1 MEINSSKVNVIAFYL
16 PQFHTIPENDDAYG
30 KGFTEWT
37 NVKKAKPL
45 FEGHRQ
51 PRVPLNDNY
60 YCLLDNGKTMKDQA
74 KLAQDNGVFGF
85 CYYHYYFKNGKKL
98 LEKPL
103 EEMLEN
109 KDIDIPFCMCWANE
123 NWSKRWDGGNN
134 EVIVEQNYDD
144 LEGIEE
150 HVKYLSKFLADPRY
164 ITVNGAPLLL
174 IYKPDLIPN
183 VKQYVSRIRECFKKN
198 GFEKVFIASQFPTYY
213 LNKKHL
219 EIFDYY
225 VQFEPM
231 FTDYRV
237 KANTH
242 PFRQFLKRVAI
253 KLHLYKTIKKAQKKP
268 TSLTHMNY
276 DEQWQNNLN
285 FKVNDKRLIA
295 GAFADWDN
303 TARNK
308 NGTVYDGVTVEKFA
322 SYFDSLTQKVKKDY
336 SLPMIFINAWN
347 EWAEG
352 TYLEPDTD
360 HEYGYLKAIKHA
372 IEKQEII

>member
-1 MEINSSKVNVIAFYL
+1 MEINFNKVNVIAFYL

-60 YCLLDNGKTMKDQA
+60 YYLLDNGKTMKEQA

-109 KDIDIPFCMCWANE
+109 KEIDIPFCMCWANE

-183 VKQYVSRIRECFKKN
+183 VKQYVARIRECFKKN

-237 KANTH
+237 KHDAH
-242 PFRQFLKRVAI
+242 PLRQFLKRLAI

-276 DEQWQNNLN
+276 DEKWQNNLN
-285 FKVNDKRLIA
+285 FKVNDNRLIA

-322 SYFDSLTQKVKKDY
+322 SYFGSLTQKVKKDY
-336 SLPMIFINAWN
+336 SLPIIFINAWN

-372 IEKQEII
+372 IEK

>member
-60 YCLLDNGKTMKDQA
+60 YCLLDNGKTMKEQA

-109 KDIDIPFCMCWANE
+109 KEIDIPFCMCWANE

-183 VKQYVSRIRECFKKN
+183 VKQYVARIRECFKKN

-237 KANTH
+237 KQAAH
-242 PFRQFLKRVAI
+242 PFRQFLKRLAI

-276 DEQWQNNLN
+276 DEKWQNNLN

-308 NGTVYDGVTVEKFA
+308 NGTVYDGVTIEKFA
-322 SYFDSLTQKVKKDY
+322 SYFDSLTQKVKKEY
-336 SLPMIFINAWN
+336 SLPLIFINAWN

-372 IEKQEII
+372 IEK

>member
-1 MEINSSKVNVIAFYL
+1 M
-16 PQFHTIPENDDAYG
+16 
-30 KGFTEWT
+30 
-37 NVKKAKPL
+37 
-45 FEGHRQ
+45 
-51 PRVPLNDNY
+51 
-60 YCLLDNGKTMKDQA
+60 
-74 KLAQDNGVFGF
+74 
-85 CYYHYYFKNGKKL
+85 
-98 LEKPL
+98 
-103 EEMLEN
+103 
-109 KDIDIPFCMCWANE
+109 
-123 NWSKRWDGGNN
+123 
-134 EVIVEQNYDD
+134 
-144 LEGIEE
+144 
-150 HVKYLSKFLADPRY
+150 
-164 ITVNGAPLLL
+164 
-174 IYKPDLIPN
+174 
-183 VKQYVSRIRECFKKN
+183 KQYVSRIRECFKKN
-198 GFEKVFIASQFPTYY
+198 GFEKIFIASQFPTYY

-237 KANTH
+237 KQAAH
-242 PFRQFLKRVAI
+242 PFRQFLKRTAI

-372 IEKQEII
+372 IEK

>member
-1 MEINSSKVNVIAFYL
+1 MEINSNKVNVIAFYL

-60 YCLLDNGKTMKDQA
+60 YCLLDNGKTMKEQA

-109 KDIDIPFCMCWANE
+109 KEIDIPFCMCWANE

-183 VKQYVSRIRECFKKN
+183 VKQYVARIRECFKKN

-237 KANTH
+237 KQAAH
-242 PFRQFLKRVAI
+242 PFRQFLKRLAI

-276 DEQWQNNLN
+276 DEKWQNNLS

-308 NGTVYDGVTVEKFA
+308 NGTVYDGVSVEKFA
-322 SYFDSLTQKVKKDY
+322 SYFDSLTQKVKKEY
-336 SLPMIFINAWN
+336 SLPIIFINAWN

-372 IEKQEII
+372 IEK

>member
-60 YCLLDNGKTMKDQA
+60 YCLLDNGKTMKEQT

-109 KDIDIPFCMCWANE
+109 KEIDIPFCMCWANE

-198 GFEKVFIASQFPTYY
+198 GFDKVFIASQFPTYY

-237 KANTH
+237 KQAAH
-242 PFRQFLKRVAI
+242 PFRQFLKRAAI

-276 DEQWQNNLN
+276 DEKWQNNLS

-308 NGTVYDGVTVEKFA
+308 NGTVYDGVSVEKFA
-322 SYFDSLTQKVKKDY
+322 SYFDSLTQKVKKEY
-336 SLPMIFINAWN
+336 SLPLIFINAWN

-372 IEKQEII
+372 IEK

>member
-1 MEINSSKVNVIAFYL
+1 MEISLDKINVIAFYL

-60 YCLLDNGKTMKDQA
+60 YCLLDNGKTMKEQA

-109 KDIDIPFCMCWANE
+109 KEIDIPFCMCWANE

-183 VKQYVSRIRECFKKN
+183 VKQYVFRIRECFKKN
-198 GFEKVFIASQFPTYY
+198 GFDKVFIASQFPTYY

-237 KANTH
+237 KQAAH
-242 PFRQFLKRVAI
+242 PFRQFLKRLAI

-268 TSLTHMNY
+268 TPLTHMSY
-276 DEQWQNNLN
+276 DEKWQNNLS

-308 NGTVYDGVTVEKFA
+308 NGTVYDGVSVEKFA
-322 SYFDSLTQKVKKDY
+322 SYFDALTQKVKKEY
-336 SLPMIFINAWN
+336 SLPLIFINAWN

-372 IEKQEII
+372 IEK